1 MSELTIKYAVFMTV
15 ISAPIVAIFAVWCAG
30 YISFTESLVLLFF
43 IVGAAS
49 IYWGCY
55 YMRGGEALTATVDFF
70 IGKKN
75 HADHDIERM
84 VRDLGKLMIAIGGM
98 ILTGSFLLYSTSNL
112 FLIAACWVLALV
124 VFIAFSFACKKGEY
138 LKTL

>member
-1 MSELTIKYAVFMTV
+1 MSSVAKTYMGFSAV
-15 ISAPIVAIFAVWCAG
+15 ISVPIAITFLSVIFG
-30 YISFTESLVLLFF
+30 YISFIVFLSLLFF

-75 HADHDIERM
+75 HADYDIERM
-84 VRDLGKLMIAIGGM
+84 VRDLGKFMIAIGGL
-98 ILTGSFLLYSTSNL
+98 ILTGSFLLYFTSNL

-124 VFIAFSFACKKGEY
+124 VFIVFSFACKKGEY